1 MLGIVVLAAFELFGV
16 LQAWR
21 LFSRRGRT
29 VRLWLGMVMGLMEM
43 MWLPSLFALALD
55 FTLPAQRLALL
66 TSALAAVGCA
76 FIRPGERPLSEG
88 EAKEE
93 PPLWLILCL
102 VVPAM
107 LVSGYL
113 QYTHMFR

>member
-43 MWLPSLFALALD
+43 MWLPSLFAFALD

-66 TSALAAVGCA
+66 FPHRYEMTIHS
-76 FIRPGERPLSEG
+76 
-88 EAKEE
+88 
-93 PPLWLILCL
+93 
-102 VVPAM
+102 M
-107 LVSGYL
+107 SGYGTCVTMIFPRVRSRNL
-113 QYTHMFR
+113 FSNKGETIPNENPVSR